1 MSAGLGPGSTNM
13 TGAQLRQTECGF
25 RCGYLSEG
33 DDLADHE
40 RHEHATCPEC
50 GREPIGSY
58 PVSHKPGCARLRT
71 RHPVTGIGPANAA
84 PRPSAAPRSPQSAG
98 VAAGD
103 GTDGPEPSQAPEA
116 LRDLLDHIITAR
128 LGGTDIAAKLR
139 DDLSYAL
146 RPWLDEREA
155 MVRAKVAEEIYE
167 ADWANI
173 PIWESDE
180 ELAEGH
186 FTDRDLTSWL
196 NTLGHAKAHPGCC
209 KSCGCCTTCLASAFF
224 DAVTATAARIARG
237 GQA

>member
-103 GTDGPEPSQAPEA
+103 GTDGPEPSQGTTGAAPASLYASIWATRYAVSCLPIDDINARYFTLHVEYRGDDQWAVMDGPFGLFADGRRDFEHLQGDRFDVLTALELARQQAPLMTVNGRTLDEA
-116 LRDLLDHIITAR
+116 LAQ
-128 LGGTDIAAKLR
+128 AK
-139 DDLSYAL
+139 D
-146 RPWLDEREA
+146 
-155 MVRAKVAEEIYE
+155 
-167 ADWANI
+167 
-173 PIWESDE
+173 
-180 ELAEGH
+180 
-186 FTDRDLTSWL
+186 
-196 NTLGHAKAHPGCC
+196 
-209 KSCGCCTTCLASAFF
+209 
-224 DAVTATAARIARG
+224 RIARG